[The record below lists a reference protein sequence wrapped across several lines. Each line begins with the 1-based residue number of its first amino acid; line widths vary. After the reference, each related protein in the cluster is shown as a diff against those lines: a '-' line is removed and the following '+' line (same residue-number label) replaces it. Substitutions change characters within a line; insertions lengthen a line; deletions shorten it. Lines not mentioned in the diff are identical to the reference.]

1 MKKTVVMMAAMM
13 LMAGGMAFAQQPEQP
28 EAPKQ
33 ENPAPEQKPDGKERA
48 RENGEDRSSDLR
60 RVRSITVR
68 PESFS

>member
-13 LMAGGMAFAQQPEQP
+13 MMAGGMAFAQQPEQP

-33 ENPAPEQKPDGKERA
+33 ENPAPEQKPDEKSEPTIA
-48 RENGEDRSSDLR
+48 
-60 RVRSITVR
+60 VC